1 MVLHITVDTYR
12 GRHGPGRCCFVME
25 PILLWMDRLVNSHVA
40 QLKISFRCN
49 LLPCEEDVDF
59 TDLICESVAVAAGED
74 L

>member
-59 TDLICESVAVAAGED
+59 YRPHM
-74 L
+74 